1 MRASIPSRPV
11 QGVGVTTADESTA
24 RILEIDAAGLGL
36 RIDPVRQRLELRGPG
51 TQRFTITPRIAPAT
65 LAAAFGDPSALR
77 TTAVGEIKGR
87 AGAAQRIEIQTT
99 APGRPGF
106 RWTIEAPADSAGVC
120 LALAIENRTAARLA
134 LGALEFVATGTG
146 AIAFPPVTRSLG
158 LQHPS
163 AGPARA
169 GRRVLQRIRLRAR
182 RRLRDELLLLG
193 ASDGACL
200 LAAHT
205 TALRA
210 ATRIECDLR
219 GAALRSLSLCTDAAP
234 HPLDPGEIFESE
246 RAWLALGDDGSALL
260 AEWARRTGLE
270 MEARVP
276 ARAYVG
282 WSPRTRSRGNPPDGE
297 AIDPQLAVLRTL
309 PGPRVVELDA
319 DIAPAT
325 PNATR
330 LAPVASRIREAGCL
344 PAVALA
350 PFLAARGSRLLH
362 EVPEAALRDA
372 RGRGIRVSTGGSEP
386 ARFALDPTHPAV
398 RDALCETFERL
409 RTLGFGAFRLSQLSA
424 GVREGAHFDA
434 TLGPVEAYREAL
446 GAIRRGAGDDALLIG
461 CDAPVTASVGLLDA
475 LRLESPA
482 PTPGWRSR
490 LDRLW
495 RRPPDS
501 AERSAGEV
509 VAKAFTTQRLW
520 LLDPGPVP
528 LGGPAIPRAE
538 VQTLLSL
545 AALGAGSIRIDGDL
559 TGLEAPRLDWLR
571 CTLPPLA
578 RHARAQVPWTC
589 SGTRVL
595 LTPLF
600 GERLAV
606 VAWNPGDR
614 SREIGLDLAELGCRG
629 PHHVYDFWEDCY
641 VGVIDRRIPPR
652 RVAPHGCRVLGL
664 TPTSDRP
671 QVVGSNLHIGMGTL
685 EVASLRA
692 TREPGL
698 RLSLRLP
705 GAHAGAVWIAAG
717 GARDAHC
724 VAVDFEDSATIR
736 VAG

>member
-1 MRASIPSRPV
+1 V

-51 TQRFTITPRIAPAT
+51 TQRFTITPRIAPAALT
-65 LAAAFGDPSALR
+65 AAFRDPSALH
-77 TTAVGEIKGR
+77 TTAMGEIKGR
-87 AGAAQRIEIQTT
+87 AGAAQRVEIQTS

-106 RWTIEAPADSAGVC
+106 RFTIEAPADTAGVS
-120 LALAIENRTAARLA
+120 LTLAIENRTAARLA
-134 LGALEFVATGTG
+134 LGALEFVATGPG
-146 AIAFPPVTRSLG
+146 AIAFPPVARSLG
-158 LQHPS
+158 LLHPS
-163 AGPARA
+163 AGRARA
-169 GRRVLQRIRLRAR
+169 GRRALQRIRLRAR
-182 RRLRDELLLLG
+182 RQLRDELLLLG

-210 ATRIECDLR
+210 ATRIECSLR

-234 HPLDPGEIFESE
+234 HTLDPGEIFESE
-246 RAWLALGDDGSALL
+246 RAWLALGDEGNALL
-260 AEWARRTGLE
+260 AEWARRTGRE

-309 PGPRVVELDA
+309 SGPRVVELDA
-319 DIAPAT
+319 GIAPAT
-325 PNATR
+325 RIVTQ
-330 LAPVASRIREAGCL
+330 LASVASRIREAGCL

-350 PFLAARGSRLLH
+350 PFVAARGSRLLH

-372 RGRGIRVSTGGSEP
+372 RGRGIRASTGGSEP
-386 ARFALDPTHPAV
+386 AGFALDPSHPAV
-398 RDALCETFERL
+398 RDALRETFEQL
-409 RTLGFGAFRLSQLSA
+409 RRLGFGAFTLAQLAA
-424 GVREGAHFDA
+424 GVNEGAHFDA
-434 TLGPVEAYREAL
+434 KLGRVEAYREAL

-461 CDAPVTASVGLLDA
+461 CDAPLGASVGLLDV
-475 LRLESPA
+475 LRLGSTA
-482 PTPGWRSR
+482 PTPWRRSL

-495 RRPPDS
+495 HRLPDS
-501 AERSAGEV
+501 AERNAGRV
-509 VAKAFTTQRLW
+509 VAQAFTTQRLW
-520 LLDPGPVP
+520 LLDPGPVR
-528 LGGPAIPRAE
+528 LGGPGIRCAE
-538 VQTLLSL
+538 AQTLLSL
-545 AALGAGSIRIDGDL
+545 AALGAGSIQIAGDL
-559 TGLEAPRLDWLR
+559 TRLEAPRLDWLR
-571 CTLPPLA
+571 RALPPLA
-578 RHARAQVPWTC
+578 RHAGARTPWTH

-595 LTPLF
+595 LTPLL

-606 VAWNPGDR
+606 VAWNPSDG
-614 SREIGLDLAELGCRG
+614 SRDIGLDLAELGCRG

-641 VGVIDRRIPPR
+641 VGVTDRRIPPH

-664 TPTSDRP
+664 TPISDRP

-685 EVASLRA
+685 EVASLR
-692 TREPGL
+692 TTSEPGL

-705 GAHAGAVWIAAG
+705 GTHAGGIWIAAG
-717 GARDAHC
+717 GAHDAHR
-724 VAVDFEDSATIR
+724 VAVDFEDSATVR